1 VNILDVKKIMQFFT
15 LPKTQILVKMQ
26 ILDKKNP
33 TRAIQNIR
41 KTNIQGET
49 TRKIDKNKKKYKLV
63 NIS

>member
-33 TRAIQNIR
+33 TWAIQNIR

-49 TRKIDKNKKKYKLV
+49 TRKIDKNKKK
-63 NIS
+63 I

>member
-1 VNILDVKKIMQFFT
+1 MQFFT